1 VSNVQTEIDRLSFDL
16 YDVKE
21 RDRSVLSDGS
31 SESGSVISEL
41 SEGDGDPEEDTE
53 ALNGTTSPGL
63 AAELVSWAVGVAFGR
78 FDVRLAIGTRALPA
92 EPQPFDP
99 LPVCSPG
106 MLTGDDDL
114 PCRSR
119 PVDYPLTFPEDG
131 FLVEDP
137 GHPRD
142 LSRAVRS
149 VFDAVFGEESDRWWG
164 DVGMALGAKGGDT
177 ASWLRKG
184 FFEQHLKTYSKSRR
198 KAPILWPIGTRSGSY
213 LVWLYAHKVS
223 ADSLFVILN
232 DLVVPK
238 LLAEE
243 RELSQLRQDAG
254 INASASERRA
264 IDVQERFVGE
274 IRELREQLETL
285 APLWAPDLNDGV
297 VVVLAPLSPLFAH
310 HRTWATELKKNWMK
324 LSNGD
329 YDWAQLAMHL
339 WPERVVPKCAD
350 DRSLAIAHDLEDVFW
365 TRDLANEEKWN
376 CREVPLTP
384 IDELVAQRRN
394 PAVISALERMANR

>member
-1 VSNVQTEIDRLSFDL
+1 
-16 YDVKE
+16 
-21 RDRSVLSDGS
+21 
-31 SESGSVISEL
+31 
-41 SEGDGDPEEDTE
+41 
-53 ALNGTTSPGL
+53 
-63 AAELVSWAVGVAFGR
+63 
-78 FDVRLAIGTRALPA
+78 
-92 EPQPFDP
+92 
-99 LPVCSPG
+99 
-106 MLTGDDDL
+106 
-114 PCRSR
+114 
-119 PVDYPLTFPEDG
+119 
-131 FLVEDP
+131 
-137 GHPRD
+137 
-142 LSRAVRS
+142 
-149 VFDAVFGEESDRWWG
+149 
-164 DVGMALGAKGGDT
+164 
-177 ASWLRKG
+177 
-184 FFEQHLKTYSKSRR
+184 
-198 KAPILWPIGTRSGSY
+198 
-213 LVWLYAHKVS
+213 VWLYAHKVS